1 MQAILT
7 SLSNPRWAN
16 EERTVIDC
24 EITTSQFGDEVLP
37 FTASPNDCEAHGRAL
52 FERIVAGEFG
62 PIGEYV
68 APEPA
73 PTPTPPSGE
82 IPVTEA

>member
-1 MQAILT
+1 MQALLS
-7 SLSNPRWAN
+7 SLRSPIWAN
-16 EERTVIDC
+16 AEHTLIDC
-24 EITTSQFGDEVLP
+24 VITTSQFGDEELP
-37 FTASPNDCEAHGRAL
+37 FTADPNDVESHGRAL

-68 APEPA
+68 PPPPQA
-73 PTPTPPSGE
+73 TPPSGE